1 LTTTLHLTA
10 EEKAILA
17 GEGGPGRQ
25 RAMEIVVA
33 LGRIYDAARLIPIV
47 QAHIAGVSYKNLG
60 EAGLDFLSA
69 WAAEGARVTVPTSL
83 NPMGMEEARWREI
96 GFQPDFALPQLR
108 AVEVFRQMGIAPT
121 LSCTPYLFAA
131 QMPRRGEHLAWAES
145 SAVVFANSVLAARSN
160 REGGPSA
167 LAAAIVG
174 RTAAYGLHLE
184 AGRRA
189 NWVVDVKIPLRNVAD
204 FGALGYVVGRVVGNG
219 IPYFRDLA
227 RWLPPL
233 PSREQLADGG
243 AAVDR
248 LKAMGAA
255 LAAYGAVPLYHIDGY
270 TPEAK
275 DAGEAL
281 VAPDARYLQVDR
293 LTPAIAA
300 MDADPDVQQIDL
312 VTIGCPHASLHELSL
327 VADFVGGKQ
336 LRTKLWVTTARQTR
350 QRGLDAGYVQR
361 IEAAG
366 GLVVA
371 DTCAVVAPLR
381 SLHIHTMATN
391 AGKMA
396 CYAPAHSGVKMRFG
410 SLEQCL
416 EAALSGFW
424 PADAIETH
432 SG

>member
-1 LTTTLHLTA
+1 MTTLHLTA

-17 GEGGPGRQ
+17 GEEGPGRQ
-25 RAMEIVVA
+25 RAMEIVAA
-33 LGRIYDAARLIPIV
+33 LGWIYNAERLLPIV
-47 QAHIAGVSYKNLG
+47 HAHIAGVSYKNLG
-60 EAGLDFLSA
+60 EAGLAFLSQ
-69 WAAEGARVTVPTSL
+69 WADEGARVTVPTSL
-83 NPMGMEEARWREI
+83 NPMGMEEARWQEI
-96 GFQPDFALPQLR
+96 GFDPEFALPQLR
-108 AVEVFRQMGIAPT
+108 TVDVFRRMGITPT
-121 LSCTPYLFAA
+121 LSCTPYLFTA
-131 QMPRRGEHLAWAES
+131 QMPRPGDHLAWSES

-167 LAAAIVG
+167 LAAAIIG

-189 NWVVDVKIPLRNVAD
+189 NWIVDVEVPLHSVAD
-204 FGALGYVVGRVVGNG
+204 FGALGYMVGKAVGNG

-227 RWLPPL
+227 PWLSPL
-233 PSREQLADGG
+233 PARDRLADGG
-243 AAVDR
+243 PAIDR

-255 LAAYGAVPLYHIDGY
+255 LAAYGAVPLYHIANY
-270 TPEAK
+270 TPEAIAK
-275 DAGEAL
+275 GETL
-281 VAPDARYLQVDR
+281 IVPDAHTLRVEHLA
-293 LTPAIAA
+293 PAIAA
-300 MDADPDVQQIDL
+300 MDANPEVTQIDL

-327 VADFVGGKQ
+327 VADFVGGKS
-336 LRTKLWVTTARQTR
+336 LRTKLWVTTGRITR
-350 QRGLDAGYVQR
+350 QRGLEAGYVQR

-410 SLEQCL
+410 TLEQCL
-416 EAALSGFW
+416 EAAVTGAW
-424 PADAIETH
+424 AADTAATH
-432 SG
+432 